1 MNDKEFDK
9 LMGEAIGREAMLE
22 TINRNV
28 MKTVRRST
36 RRRRMGKLLQMVAV
50 AFGLPLLLVNY
61 GWFVFRFLVEKNVS
75 AWGGA
80 VAAALFLIVAASYVW
95 IIKKFV
101 CEKL

>member
-9 LMGEAIGREAMLE
+9 LMGEAVGREAMLE

-61 GWFVFRFLVEKNVS
+61 GWFVFMFLVEKNVS
-75 AWGGA
+75 AWGGP
-80 VAAALFLIVAASYVW
+80 VAAALFLIVAALYVW